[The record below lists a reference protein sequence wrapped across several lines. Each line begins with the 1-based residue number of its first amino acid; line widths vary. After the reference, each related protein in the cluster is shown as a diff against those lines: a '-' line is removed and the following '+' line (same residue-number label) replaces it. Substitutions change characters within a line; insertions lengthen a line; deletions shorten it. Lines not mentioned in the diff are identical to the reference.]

1 MNNNPQVPTPSL
13 SKWRLESHAVL
24 TAKHPTAHATS
35 GLAQHNDELLLCRG
49 WRRKIITS
57 YTDIV
62 FVTFSSPRR
71 QESYTWDGKLNT
83 NKLCLITLF
92 QTVNS
97 FVFWDLLALSFP
109 SFLYIIN
116 HNEHMSSAGSVQ
128 EGYGMLT
135 LTEFDSNLDS
145 DILSDLR
152 KWV

>member
-1 MNNNPQVPTPSL
+1 MMNCYFAEAGGE
-13 SKWRLESHAVL
+13 R
-24 TAKHPTAHATS
+24 
-35 GLAQHNDELLLCRG
+35 LLLH
-49 WRRKIITS
+49 TQ
-57 YTDIV
+57 DIV
-62 FVTFSSPRR
+62 LATFSSPRK

-97 FVFWDLLALSFP
+97 FVFLDLLALSFP

-135 LTEFDSNLDS
+135 LTESDSNLDS
-145 DILSDLR
+145 YILSDLR